1 MRNLILPL
9 FILTGIC
16 WSGCKDDAY
25 QGPENPYDKQK
36 PAGYD
41 KVNDGDTTYP
51 PTTIQAL
58 HRQVFAPTCANSGC
72 HDGTFEPDF
81 RTVESTYST
90 LLFEPP
96 IKNDELNPLQARVV
110 PGNADASM
118 LIKRLEVDLNGNSGI
133 MPLSVDPQSDWRQKK
148 DTYIAWIRQ
157 WINDGAKDQL
167 GNDPPE
173 LNFPPQIQGMIG
185 RINGVPVN
193 RNGIYNSLEVPVSTS
208 SLDLWFS
215 FADDH
220 TATEQLSYNKVNFS
234 LFVNDFESSNEQN
247 LTYEAQAIRENGF
260 YRQEVDFHHRIRIN
274 PSTLGAA
281 GTILWIRTYMSDD
294 GTRIFELPNNNSLFD
309 ARRYFS
315 IKLVP

>member
-1 MRNLILPL
+1 MKNLIHSFL
-9 FILTGIC
+9 ILIGL
-16 WSGCKDDAY
+16 WFSACKDDAY
-25 QGPENPYDKQK
+25 QGPENPYDKQN

-41 KVNDGDTTYP
+41 KVSDGDTTYA

-58 HRQVFAPTCANSGC
+58 HRQIFAPTCANSGC

-167 GNDPPE
+167 GNNPPE

-185 RINGVPVN
+185 RINGSPIP
-193 RNGIYNSLEVPVSTS
+193 RNGLYNSLEVPVNST

-215 FADDH
+215 FSDDQ
-220 TATEQLSYNKVNFS
+220 TAVDQLSHNKVNFS
-234 LFVNDFESSNEQN
+234 LFVNDFESSNEQS
-247 LTYEAQAIRENGF
+247 LTFETQAIRENGF
-260 YRQEVDFHHRIRIN
+260 YRQEVDYHHRIRIN
-274 PSTLGAA
+274 PSTLGPA
-281 GTILWIRTYMSDD
+281 GTIIWIRTYMSDD
-294 GTRIFELPNNNSLFD
+294 GSRIVELPNNNSLFD
-309 ARRYFS
+309 ARKYFS